1 MTLCGP
7 CRSGARGTA
16 NVSVA
21 TLAALEAGRTYVNVH
36 TKRNP
41 TGEIRGQLPAV
52 PLTITP

>member
-1 MTLCGP
+1 M
-7 CRSGARGTA
+7 SGT
-16 NVSVA
+16 

-52 PLTITP
+52 PLTITPE